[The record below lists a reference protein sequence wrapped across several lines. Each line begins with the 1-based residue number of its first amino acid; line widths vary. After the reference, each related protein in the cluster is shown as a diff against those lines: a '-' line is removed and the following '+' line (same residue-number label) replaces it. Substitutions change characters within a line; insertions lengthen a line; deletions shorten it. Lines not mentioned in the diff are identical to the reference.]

1 MFANM
6 DSLHAIAGLLVG
18 FLVGVT
24 GVGGGSLMTP
34 ILVLLFGVSPQTAV
48 GTDLLFAAT
57 TKIVGSGVHGWR
69 STVDWKIVRRLASGS
84 VPAAVLTLLVLSRFG
99 KVGKEASEIILV
111 VLGGMLIL
119 TSIATLFQKK
129 LAVFAKT
136 HERLDERESLIPTIA
151 LGSVL
156 GVAVTISSVG
166 AGAIGV
172 TALLMLYPA
181 LRVSKIVGSDI
192 AHAVPLTLVAGFPL
206 ADRRGRPDLARQPA
220 DRLDSGGDRRQPV
233 VLALARPYPAPGPGG
248 GAAVLGAQAA
258 YLSGL
263 LEDAHEWGATAAIGN
278 ACDGCHCHPHQHLR
292 GTLSRQYLAAGRPGR
307 FRPVARTKGFAAV
320 AVVEFCGWVR
330 HCICPDASVRSNLVI
345 QLCAI

>member
-1 MFANM
+1 MLANM
-6 DSLHAIAGLLVG
+6 DMLHAIAGLLVG

-48 GTDLLFAAT
+48 GTDLLFAAS

-69 STVDWKIVRRLASGS
+69 STVDWRIVRRLATGS
-84 VPAAVLTLLVLSRFG
+84 VPAAVFTLLVLSRFG

-111 VLGGMLIL
+111 VLGGMLVL

-136 HERLDERESLIPTIA
+136 HERLDEQESLIPTIA
-151 LGSVL
+151 LGAVL

-192 AHAVPLTLVAGFPL
+192 AHAVPLTLVAGFGHWLIGGVDVTLLLNLLMGSVPGVIAGSL
-206 ADRRGRPDLARQPA
+206 LSSRSPDHILRP
-220 DRLDSGGDRRQPV
+220 
-233 VLALARPYPAPGPGG
+233 AL
-248 GAAVLGAQAA
+248 AAVL
-258 YLSGL
+258 LVSGL
-263 LEDAHEWGATAAIGN
+263 KL
-278 ACDGCHCHPHQHLR
+278 
-292 GTLSRQYLAAGRPGR
+292 LS
-307 FRPVARTKGFAAV
+307 
-320 AVVEFCGWVR
+320 
-330 HCICPDASVRSNLVI
+330 
-345 QLCAI
+345 

>member
-6 DSLHAIAGLLVG
+6 DMLHALAGLLVG

-84 VPAAVLTLLVLSRFG
+84 VPAALLTLLVLSRFG

-111 VLGGMLIL
+111 VLGGMLVL

-136 HERLDERESLIPTIA
+136 HERLDERESLVPTIA
-151 LGSVL
+151 LGAVL

-192 AHAVPLTLVAGFPL
+192 AHAVPLTLVAGFGHWMIGGVNLTLLGNLLIGSIPGVIAGSL
-206 ADRRGRPDLARQPA
+206 LSSRSPDHILRP
-220 DRLDSGGDRRQPV
+220 
-233 VLALARPYPAPGPGG
+233 AL
-248 GAAVLGAQAA
+248 AAVLLFSGIKL
-258 YLSGL
+258 LS
-263 LEDAHEWGATAAIGN
+263 
-278 ACDGCHCHPHQHLR
+278 
-292 GTLSRQYLAAGRPGR
+292 
-307 FRPVARTKGFAAV
+307 
-320 AVVEFCGWVR
+320 
-330 HCICPDASVRSNLVI
+330 
-345 QLCAI
+345 

>member
-99 KVGKEASEIILV
+99 KVCKEASEIILV

-172 TALLMLYPA
+172 SALVLLYPRLPTA
-181 LRVSKIVGSDI
+181 RIVGSDI
-192 AHAVPLTLVAGFPL
+192 AHAVPLTLVAGFGHWLIGGVDLTLLGNLLIGSIPGVIAGSL
-206 ADRRGRPDLARQPA
+206 LSSRSPDHILRP
-220 DRLDSGGDRRQPV
+220 
-233 VLALARPYPAPGPGG
+233 AL
-248 GAAVLGAQAA
+248 AAVL
-258 YLSGL
+258 LFSGL
-263 LEDAHEWGATAAIGN
+263 KLLT
-278 ACDGCHCHPHQHLR
+278 
-292 GTLSRQYLAAGRPGR
+292 
-307 FRPVARTKGFAAV
+307 
-320 AVVEFCGWVR
+320 
-330 HCICPDASVRSNLVI
+330 
-345 QLCAI
+345 